1 MTIELSDEQRI
12 KILNA
17 DSLFDIMS
25 RVLSRE
31 NDIDRDKEH
40 LWVVGL
46 ANNLKI
52 LFIELVSLGTVNSTI
67 VEPMEVFSVALQK
80 RAVSIILVHNHPS
93 GELQASKND
102 MDVTD
107 RLIQVGKIVNT
118 PVFDHLIIT
127 EESFLSFRDTGLLH
141 KLEQSTK
148 YVAPY
153 QLAEQMKNEM
163 LAEAEQRAADKAE
176 KQKAVAIAKT
186 LKAQGI
192 MTDEQ
197 IAAATGLSI
206 EKVTGL

>member
-153 QLAEQMKNEM
+153 KLAEQMKNEM

>member
-1 MTIELSDEQRI
+1 MTIELSDDQRI

-17 DSLFDIMS
+17 DSLFEIMS
-25 RVLSRE
+25 RVLMRE

-46 ANNLKI
+46 ASNLKI

-93 GELQASKND
+93 GELRPSKND

-127 EESFLSFRDTGLLH
+127 EESFTSFKDTGLMH

-153 QLAEQMKNEM
+153 QLAERMKNEM
-163 LAEAEQRAADKAE
+163 LAEAEQRAAAD
-176 KQKAVAIAKT
+176 AKREIGR
-186 LKAQGI
+186 AH
-192 MTDEQ
+192 
-197 IAAATGLSI
+197 
-206 EKVTGL
+206 V

>member
-1 MTIELSDEQRI
+1 MTIELSDDQRI

-17 DSLFDIMS
+17 DSLFEIMS
-25 RVLSRE
+25 RVLMRE

-46 ANNLKI
+46 ASNLKI

-93 GELQASKND
+93 GELRPSKND

-127 EESFLSFRDTGLLH
+127 EESFTSFKDTGLMH

-153 QLAEQMKNEM
+153 QLAERMKNEM
-163 LAEAEQRAADKAE
+163 LAEAEQRAAAE
-176 KQKAVAIAKT
+176 AKQENSLAIAKT
-186 LKAQGI
+186 LKSQGLSS
-192 MTDEQ
+192 EQ
-197 IAAATGLSI
+197 ISAATGVSVEEVERL
-206 EKVTGL
+206 